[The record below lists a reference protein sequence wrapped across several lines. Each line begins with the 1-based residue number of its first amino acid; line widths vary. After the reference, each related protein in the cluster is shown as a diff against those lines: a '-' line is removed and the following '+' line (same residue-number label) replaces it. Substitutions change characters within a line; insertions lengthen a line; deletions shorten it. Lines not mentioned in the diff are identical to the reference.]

1 MVQLGFVID
10 HSRCIG
16 CHACTVACKSENDV
30 LLGDFRTWVKYTEA
44 GEFPDVRRSFTV
56 LRCNQC
62 TDAPCMTICPTSA
75 LHKRP
80 DGIVDVE
87 KDGCIGCKSC
97 MQACP
102 YDALYLDKRSGTANK
117 CHFCAHRT
125 ERGLA
130 PACAIVCP
138 TEALIPGD
146 FDDPNSVVSQMKAT
160 GELTARKT
168 ELETKPNVWYREVSP
183 EGLQP
188 LDTNSAGGYLWS
200 NQVPGDPLEAERFV
214 AQAEEKAKARTVY
227 NVQHNPMWGPKVSAY
242 LFTKSISAGVFLAA
256 ASIAAQQDFGLSGA
270 MAWLAPLAAMLFLL
284 ITTGLLVGDLK
295 RPDRFLLILKRPNWD
310 SWVAKGA
317 IILTAYGALLAVWLG
332 LAILGIRTSGW
343 GGAALV
349 GATALTGCLTAC
361 YTAWLFGQAK
371 GRVLWLKKGFALHL
385 IVQAIVAGTAGLLLF
400 SSLLELDTASLLR
413 GLRFALIA
421 HLLLMLAEKY
431 MAPVGREKEY
441 HRVTSLI
448 TEGPFSKRHKLV
460 GLVVGV
466 ALPLALTAIGTSPL
480 LITIGAACALIGLY
494 AEEDIL
500 VRAGQA
506 LPIS

>member
-30 LLGDFRTWVKYTEA
+30 PLGDFRTWVKYTEA

-87 KDGCIGCKSC
+87 QDACIGCKSC
-97 MQACP
+97 MQGCP

-130 PACAIVCP
+130 PACTVVCP

-146 FDDPNSVVSQMKAT
+146 FDDSNSVVSKMKAT
-160 GELTARKT
+160 GELSARKT
-168 ELETKPNVWYREVSP
+168 EVGTKPNVWYREVSSHGI
-183 EGLQP
+183 EP
-188 LDTNSAGGYLWS
+188 LTTNAAGGYLWA
-200 NQVPGDPLEAERFV
+200 NQRPGDPLEAERFL
-214 AQAEEKAKARTVY
+214 AQAEEKAAARTVY
-227 NVQHNPMWGPKVSAY
+227 NVDHNPMWGPKVSAY
-242 LFTKSISAGVFLAA
+242 LFTKSLSAGAFLAA
-256 ASIAAQQDFGLSGA
+256 ALTAAQRGFRFEGA
-270 MAWLAPLAAMLFLL
+270 ASWLVPVVAIFFLL
-284 ITTGLLVGDLK
+284 LTTGLLVGDLK
-295 RPDRFLLILKRPNWD
+295 RPDRFLLVLKRPNWK
-310 SWVAKGA
+310 SWVAKGS
-317 IILTAYGALLAVWLG
+317 IILTAYGGLLAAWLG
-332 LAILGIRTSGW
+332 LGIFGIELGKTAGM
-343 GGAALV
+343 ALV
-349 GATALTGCLTAC
+349 GVTAITAALTAC

-371 GRVLWLKKGFALHL
+371 GRVLWLKRGFALHL
-385 IVQAIVAGTAGLLLF
+385 IVQAVLAGAAGLLLF
-400 SSLLELDTASLLR
+400 
-413 GLRFALIA
+413 A
-421 HLLLMLAEKY
+421 HLLDLDTLTLTRALQASLIVHLVLMLTEDKL
-431 MAPVGREKEY
+431 APNGHEEEY

-448 TEGPFSKRHKLV
+448 TKGPFALRHKLYGIGLGVVVPLVLLTFGASMPVVVIASLCALV
-460 GLVVGV
+460 GLY
-466 ALPLALTAIGTSPL
+466 S
-480 LITIGAACALIGLY
+480 
-494 AEEDIL
+494 EEDIL

>member
-30 LLGDFRTWVKYTEA
+30 PLGDFRTWVKYTEA

-87 KDGCIGCKSC
+87 KDACIGCKSC

-102 YDALYLDKRSGTANK
+102 YDALYLDTRSGTANK

-130 PACAIVCP
+130 PACTVVCP

-146 FDDPNSVVSQMKAT
+146 FDDPDSVVSKMKAT
-160 GELTARKT
+160 GKLSARKT
-168 ELETKPNVWYREVSP
+168 ELGTKPNVWYREVSAQ
-183 EGLQP
+183 GIDP
-188 LDTNSAGGYLWS
+188 LTTNGAGGYLWA
-200 NQVPGDPLEAERFV
+200 NQKPGDSQDAERYL
-214 AQAEEKAKARTVY
+214 AQAEEKAAARTVY
-227 NVQHNPMWGPKVSAY
+227 NVDHKPMWGPKVSAY
-242 LFTKSISAGVFLAA
+242 LFTKSISAGVFLAGA
-256 ASIAAQQDFGLSGA
+256 AITIKDGYKFDGISS
-270 MAWLAPLAAMLFLL
+270 WLVPVLGILFLL

-295 RPDRFLLILKRPNWD
+295 RPDRFLLILKRPNWK

-317 IILTAYGALLAVWLG
+317 IVLTAYGALLAAWLG
-332 LAILGIRTSGW
+332 LAVFGLEVDKSIRI
-343 GGAALV
+343 ALI
-349 GATALTGCLTAC
+349 GATGITAALTAC
-361 YTAWLFGQAK
+361 YTAWLFGQAT
-371 GRVLWLKKGFALHL
+371 GRVLWLKRGFALHL
-385 IVQAIVAGTAGLLLF
+385 IVQAFVAGSASLLLF
-400 SSLLELDTASLLR
+400 GSFLDLDVLNIASTLQVS
-413 GLRFALIA
+413 LIA
-421 HLLLMLAEKY
+421 HLVLILLEKH
-431 MAPVGREKEY
+431 MAPKGREEEY

-448 TEGPFSKRHKLV
+448 TKGPFAKRHRWL
-460 GLVVGV
+460 GLGVGV
-466 ALPLALTAIGTSPL
+466 VLAFILSTSFGSPPSLVAAAL
-480 LITIGAACALIGLY
+480 CALIGLY
-494 AEEDIL
+494 TEEDIL